1 MSEIFNSR
9 KILKENIFS
18 PKVKRNCITPRKYE
32 KSEPIEKIK
41 FDESMLE
48 LKQNE
53 NILERE
59 EININEIFQGYN
71 FDKPVVEEVVERK
84 KIIKLDNY
92 KTDESYSEDS
102 VETILDL
109 NNNSDEE
116 LKEKLTTFN
125 DLNKKMLSVL
135 FENSSTQEHLRK
147 KIIKSG
153 FGLVR

>member
-1 MSEIFNSR
+1 
-9 KILKENIFS
+9 
-18 PKVKRNCITPRKYE
+18 
-32 KSEPIEKIK
+32 
-41 FDESMLE
+41 
-48 LKQNE
+48 
-53 NILERE
+53 
-59 EININEIFQGYN
+59 
-71 FDKPVVEEVVERK
+71 
-84 KIIKLDNY
+84 
-92 KTDESYSEDS
+92 